1 MRRERGEDGQALP
14 GLLVVTLAA
23 FAIALGLFSLA
34 RGEEQSARSDTAADA
49 AALAAV
55 KQWHIEAL
63 RALQSTAMTP
73 AIGATLTALNV
84 YQPASGY
91 PSAEEFARANGASMV
106 PGGYRWIPD
115 LSPVTWTVEVTVEQR
130 DDLPNDADEAR
141 STSRARLEAT
151 GGLCNAGASV
161 GLVLRDQSCADP
173 ARAAQVCTPPTPATP
188 NPLYVECP
196 SAAEIAAGYKTE
208 RTFVD

>member
-1 MRRERGEDGQALP
+1 MRRERGEDGQAMP
-14 GLLVVTLAA
+14 GLLTVTFAA

-63 RALQSTAMTP
+63 RALETTALTP
-73 AIGATLTALNV
+73 AIAGTLAALNV

-91 PSAEEFARANGASMV
+91 LGAEEFARANGASVV

-130 DDLPNDADEAR
+130 DDLPNGADEAR

-151 GGLCNAGASV
+151 GGLCNAGVSV
-161 GLVLRDQSCADP
+161 GLVLRDGSCADP
-173 ARAAQVCTPPTPATP
+173 ARAAIVCTPPTPATP
-188 NPLYVECP
+188 NPLYTECP

>member
-1 MRRERGEDGQALP
+1 MRRERGEDGQAMP

-55 KQWHIEAL
+55 KQWHVEAL

-91 PSAEEFARANGASMV
+91 VGAEEFARANGARVV

-115 LSPVTWTVEVTVEQR
+115 LSPVTWTVEVVVEQR
-130 DDLPNDADEAR
+130 DDLPNGADEAR
-141 STSRARLEAT
+141 STSRARLEAK
-151 GGLCNAGASV
+151 GGLCNAGVSV
-161 GLVLRDQSCADP
+161 GLELRDGSCADP
-173 ARAAQVCTPPTPATP
+173 VRAAIVCTPPTPATP
-188 NPLYVECP
+188 NPEYVECP
-196 SAAEIAAGYKTE
+196 SAAEIAASYKTE
-208 RTFVD
+208 RKFVD